1 LDSHCVTYWNQ
12 RIVNSFSVL
21 YPCSMEVI
29 DLYLI
34 YHYYLLIMRKFP
46 FILFIILFA
55 CSVLS
60 KKDVNQ
66 EVREFLVGFQQSITK
81 PDSVVLNQ
89 FRTNQSQEAI
99 LAAIRLLRNPDQG
112 YIECQASFAQSQIFW
127 ESGGPRV
134 VIPVSIQSSQSPATQ
149 NNITLWLERKGNSFI
164 ISQLDAEDFYQQYY
178 QAFNQIK
185 YEKDRAEQLI
195 KLQVHFDKAIELQK
209 TYDSVVWFTQL
220 GEKAYYFVVNG
231 LWNQFRS
238 SETFYSNIQNYDMG
252 LVDEVGRVIV
262 PPQFDLIGTPE
273 IVFPGTIEV
282 MSNNKIG
289 YYSLNGSELVPAKY
303 DLIIPYITQ
312 ETKALVKV
320 DTVYGWLDPDF
331 IYHPGFPFNEAMD
344 YINKFSFLDKPLRL
358 DGTEQP
364 LCQVPDPEEIGNGII
379 IPPAYLVRYGIFDP
393 ILTNFVTQYEGFF
406 AANEFIQKES
416 FNVFNLTDKVNI
428 LITHF
433 KTRYLEG
440 REEFYYTNKLTL
452 VDQNQD
458 TLSTSRLWGE
468 TIQLKRIDSTLLE
481 ANMTYSSWEPEEFG
495 NYPIYTYYQIKDNQI
510 VQLESN
516 RDYDMTQYVKL
527 DSSYFQGQFKIY
539 DFDTDE
545 EMEVSFMPPIFFER
559 LRIDI
564 LASYGYKFTDQKVI
578 DALHYKNWYVPAIE
592 TYEEVYLIAS
602 EIDRHNL
609 DFIQRII
616 GPVVAV
622 SL

>member
-1 LDSHCVTYWNQ
+1 
-12 RIVNSFSVL
+12 
-21 YPCSMEVI
+21 
-29 DLYLI
+29 
-34 YHYYLLIMRKFP
+34 MRNLP
-46 FILFIILFA
+46 ILLFIVLSG
-55 CSVLS
+55 CSILS

-66 EVREFLVGFQQSITK
+66 EVREFLIGFQQSILK
-81 PDSVVLNQ
+81 PDSIVLNQ

-112 YIECQASFAQSQIFW
+112 YIDCQASFAQSQIFW
-127 ESGGPRV
+127 ENGGPRV
-134 VIPVSIQSSQSPATQ
+134 IIPVSIQSIQSPTTL
-149 NNITLWLERKGNSFI
+149 NNITLWLERKGDSFI
-164 ISQLDAEDFYQQYY
+164 ISRLDAGDFYQKYF

-185 YEKDRAEQLI
+185 YEKDRAEQLM
-195 KLQVHFDKAIELQK
+195 KLQAHFDKTTELQK

-220 GEKAYYFVVNG
+220 GGKAYYYVVQG
-231 LWNQFRS
+231 QWNQFKNN
-238 SETFYSNIQNYDMG
+238 ETFYDNITNYDMG
-252 LVDEVGRVIV
+252 LVDETGRVIV

-289 YYSLNGSELVPAKY
+289 YYSLAGSELVPAKY

-312 ETKALVKV
+312 ETKALVKM
-320 DTVYGWLDPDF
+320 DSVYGWLDPHF
-331 IYHPGFPFNEAMD
+331 IYHTGFPFDEAMD
-344 YINKFSFLDKPLRL
+344 YFNKFRFLEEPLRL

-379 IPPAYLVRYGIFDP
+379 IPPSYLVRYGIFDP
-393 ILTNFVTQYEGFF
+393 ILPGFVTGYEGFF
-406 AANEFIQKES
+406 SENEYIQKES
-416 FNVFNLTDKVNI
+416 FNVFNLSDRVNI

-481 ANMTYSSWEPEEFG
+481 ANITYSSWEPDEFM
-495 NYPIYTYYQIKDNQI
+495 NYPIYTYYQIKDNRI

-516 RDYDMTQYVKL
+516 RDYDMTQFVKL

-539 DFDTDE
+539 DFNTDH

-564 LASYGYKFTDQKVI
+564 LASYGYIFTDQKVI
-578 DALHYKNWYVPAIE
+578 DGLRYKNWYTPAIE

-616 GPVVAV
+616 GPVVAA